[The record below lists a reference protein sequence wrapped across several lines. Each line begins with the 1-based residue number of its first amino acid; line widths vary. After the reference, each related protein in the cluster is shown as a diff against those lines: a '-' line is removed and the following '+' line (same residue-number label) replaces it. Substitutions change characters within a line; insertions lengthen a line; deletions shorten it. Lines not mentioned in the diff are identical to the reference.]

1 MSLIYRSPMSLFF
14 NRMFEDD
21 LMLFP
26 SYMNNQMLLSETDN
40 KKGYLLEVPI
50 PGMTKDN
57 VKLQLDNN
65 LIYINAE
72 KTKNGQIASKYQYVK
87 QLPSDVDLDTIDAA
101 VENGVLTI
109 EFQKIQKQKT
119 IKDIQIR

>member
-1 MSLIYRSPMSLFF
+1 MSLIYRSPMSLFL

-26 SYMNNQMLLSETDN
+26 SYMNHQILLSETDN

-50 PGMTKDN
+50 PGMTKEN

-65 LIYINAE
+65 LIYINVE
-72 KTKNGQIASKYQYVK
+72 KSSKYQYVQ
-87 QLPSDVDLDTIDAA
+87 QLPSDVDVDSIDAI
-101 VENGVLTI
+101 VENGLLTI
-109 EFQKIQKQKT
+109 EFKKLQKHKT
-119 IKDIQIR
+119 IKDIKIR

>member
-1 MSLIYRSPMSLFF
+1 MYHSPMSLFF
-14 NRMFEDD
+14 NRMFDED

-26 SYMNNQMLLSETDN
+26 SFVNNQQLLFETDN

-50 PGMTKDN
+50 PGMTKEN

-65 LIYINAE
+65 LIYISAE
-72 KTKNGQIASKYQYVK
+72 NNKKNKVASKYQYVQ
-87 QLPSDVDLDTIDAA
+87 QLPSDADLDTIEAS

-109 EFQKIQKQKT
+109 EMNKKQKIKT
-119 IKDIQIR
+119 IKDITIK